1 LLALTPPTAE
11 LLIEYVRV
19 AFEIVVFENVTDLL
33 NVTVL
38 ENLVVILTLEKKFPT
53 VILLVEGDPAGSLTT
68 MIRSSDVNVVI
79 ALSSEIFGI
88 APSV

>member
-1 LLALTPPTAE
+1 
-11 LLIEYVRV
+11 LIEYVRV
-19 AFEIVVFENVTDLL
+19 AFEIVVLENTTDLL

-53 VILLVEGDPAGSLTT
+53 VILLVVGEPAGSLTT

-88 APSV
+88 APSI